1 MTDLQAA
8 TSASLLESIL
18 LSRSKLNFKTSKIII
33 ILLKIYNIKFAL
45 QQIDPTLAA
54 IMLSHVSKNPS
65 LQFDSILEQNEN
77 YICLCIK
84 E

>member
-1 MTDLQAA
+1 MSKKAL
-8 TSASLLESIL
+8 TSIFRTFEKNTE
-18 LSRSKLNFKTSKIII
+18 LSEQ
-33 ILLKIYNIKFAL
+33 LLKIYNIKFAL

-65 LQFDSILEQNEN
+65 LQFDSMLEQNEN